1 MKSDIDVKSKELLKQ
16 QISEKDQI
24 QKQLDMEKEESQ
36 RQLELAEKAKIKKIE
51 SEQLKIDKEKV
62 LSEMNKVVQL
72 ESLQE
77 E

>member
-1 MKSDIDVKSKELLKQ
+1 
-16 QISEKDQI
+16 
-24 QKQLDMEKEESQ
+24 MEKEESQ

-72 ESLQE
+72 ETLQE